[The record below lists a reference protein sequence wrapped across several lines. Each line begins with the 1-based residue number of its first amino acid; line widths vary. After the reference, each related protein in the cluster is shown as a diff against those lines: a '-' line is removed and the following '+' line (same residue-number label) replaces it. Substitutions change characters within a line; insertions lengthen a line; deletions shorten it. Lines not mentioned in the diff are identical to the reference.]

1 MKTSILILML
11 AVAAA
16 LPGCFK
22 LKQDITVMPD
32 GSGKMTMTIA
42 FNKKQ
47 LDDAFKDMPM
57 AKQEDTA
64 DPTDIDTS
72 MIEGIVAFGKPK
84 EWTTEDGWKYVTVS
98 GYFEDINKV
107 KVFQEEEVP
116 GTERAVRTSYKFEKT
131 EGGFTLECVEK
142 LNPNE
147 EKMAQAEQMPPEMA
161 EMVMPTLE
169 AAMKGMSLEYGFKMP
184 GEVTKAEDCTKKEG
198 RTASS
203 VLAAKDMKSMTDYKK
218 LGQNK
223 HFKLTCGKSAVTDE
237 EEAAF
242 RAEMKEAVA
251 EWKEMQKKAAAEKEA
266 EKKEAEKKDES
277 GEDGEKAAPEK
288 ADGK

>member
-57 AKQEDTA
+57 AKQEDQG
-64 DPTDIDTS
+64 DPTEIDTS
-72 MIEGIVAFGKPK
+72 MIEGIVAFGKPE
-84 EWTTEDGWKYVTVS
+84 EWTTEDGWKYVKVS

-107 KVFQEEEVP
+107 RVYRDAEEE
-116 GTERAVRTSYKFEKT
+116 GAERVVRTSYKFEKT
-131 EGGFTLECVEK
+131 EDGFTLECVEK

-147 EKMAQAEQMPPEMA
+147 EKMKRADQMPPEMEA
-161 EMVMPTLE
+161 MVTPVLQD
-169 AAMKGMSLEYGFKMP
+169 AMKGMSLEYGFLMP

-203 VLAAKDMKSMTDYKK
+203 VLASKDMTAMADYKK

-223 HFKLTCGKSAVTDE
+223 HFKLTCGKSAVTE
-237 EEAAF
+237 IEEATF
-242 RAEMKEAVA
+242 RAEMKKAVE
-251 EWKEMQKKAAAEKEA
+251 EWKEMQKKEAAKKEAEEKEA
-266 EKKEAEKKDES
+266 EKKAESE
-277 GEDGEKAAPEK
+277 EDGKKAAPEK
-288 ADGK
+288 TDGK